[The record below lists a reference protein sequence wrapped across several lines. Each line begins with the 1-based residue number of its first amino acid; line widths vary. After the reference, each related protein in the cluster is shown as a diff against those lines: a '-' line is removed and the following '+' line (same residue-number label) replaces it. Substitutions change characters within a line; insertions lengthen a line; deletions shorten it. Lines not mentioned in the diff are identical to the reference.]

1 MNHCWKLSIA
11 AAAAVLAGGMLGVS
25 PGHAASITINFSGTV
40 SSVGAGVASDFSVG
54 DPLTGSLTYE
64 STTAP
69 VGGGTSTTAV
79 FNALTA
85 MSFTIGGYA
94 ASGAGGPDVQMGNQ
108 DGAAELT
115 DRFAA
120 LSRASDG
127 LTGADVNGL
136 PLFAFGIRL
145 DDTSG
150 AVFSDALVLPT
161 SLDLADFDISNFF
174 LFFDGFNQPV
184 SGSLTSLSVVGVP
197 EPAMLALFGAGVLG
211 AGLLSRRRQRL

>member
-1 MNHCWKLSIA
+1 MNHCRKLAI
-11 AAAAVLAGGMLGVS
+11 AAAVLAGGMLGVS
-25 PGHAASITINFSGTV
+25 QGQAAPITINFTGTV
-40 SSVGAGVASDFSVG
+40 TGVGAGVASDFSIG
-54 DPLTGSLTYE
+54 DPLSGSLTYE
-64 STTAP
+64 STTVA
-69 VGGGTSTTAV
+69 VGGSTSTTAV

-85 MSFTIGGYA
+85 MSFTIGGYS

-108 DGAAELT
+108 DGVGELT

-150 AVFSDALVLPT
+150 AVFSDALILPT
-161 SLDLADFDISNFF
+161 SLDLADFDITNFF
-174 LFFDGFNQPV
+174 LFFDGFNQLV
-184 SGSLTSLSVVGVP
+184 NGSITSLSVVGVP

-211 AGLLSRRRQRL
+211 AGLAARRRRRL